1 MENNNGKSRD
11 MRVNNG
17 KSRDICTNCKGK
29 SRDMY
34 CNAMQ
39 LNETNESE
47 ANDSSERKLESPILQ
62 FKENTIRFFSP
73 FFSQV

>member
-34 CNAMQ
+34 CNASWMKQ
-39 LNETNESE
+39 MKVKQVTLLNEN
-47 ANDSSERKLESPILQ
+47 
-62 FKENTIRFFSP
+62 
-73 FFSQV
+73 